1 MSVTR
6 KEAQSAY
13 VTIEKEELDY
23 WAQSAF
29 RFTCAL
35 LEAEAAIRRHN
46 PEAALPRLEAAR
58 GVAWRLKRAMVRA
71 GAVDPVEAALRE
83 AHRKVALDRPEGE
96 EAELTLEEGP
106 SALAGKR
113 IVLADSAADIEMPLR
128 IILTEAGLQVV
139 GAAQTPEE
147 AVKLTLQER
156 PDILLLDIDMSG
168 ISSLEIARQARN
180 VYPVCVVVM
189 AAHIDLEHRR
199 QDWEADI
206 CAYLSKPV
214 GEDIFLLQLEQAFAA
229 FEFSNRL
236 DDFEE
241 EGKKIRRNTGGVF
254 LRSVS
259 SPSVTH
265 LVTKED

>member
-1 MSVTR
+1 MS
-6 KEAQSAY
+6 
-13 VTIEKEELDY
+13 IEKEELDY

-35 LEAEAAIRRHN
+35 LEAEAAIRRRN
-46 PEAALPRLEAAR
+46 PEAALTRLEAAR

-71 GAVDPVEAALRE
+71 GAVDPVEAALWE
-83 AHRKVALDRPEGE
+83 ARRKVAQQRPEGE

-106 SALAGKR
+106 STLAGKR
-113 IVLADSAADIEMPLR
+113 IVLAGGAGDLQASLD

-139 GAAQTPEE
+139 GRAETPEE
-147 AVKLTLQER
+147 AVELTLQER
-156 PDILLLDIDMSG
+156 PDILLLDTDLSG
-168 ISSLEIARQARN
+168 MSSLEAARQARN

-189 AAHIDLEHRR
+189 TAHVDREHR
-199 QDWEADI
+199 QQAWEADI

-214 GEDIFLLQLEQAFAA
+214 SEDIFLLQLEQAFAA
-229 FEFSNRL
+229 FEFANTIEGL
-236 DDFEE
+236 EE
-241 EGKKIRRNTGGVF
+241 AGKKNPQEYGGVF